1 MKKLV
6 LLIALVMLSFKA
18 YSQQDTTK
26 VILPTPLAK
35 LVYKDLIK
43 YDACVQE
50 VKLLETKIDKLN
62 QKDKEKDKIISI
74 LEEKENNYQSILIQ
88 KEGQY
93 KVLENTLNQV
103 KKDIKKQKF
112 NKFLW
117 KVGTF
122 LGVFTTSYLIITK

>member
-1 MKKLV
+1 
-6 LLIALVMLSFKA
+6 MLS
-18 YSQQDTTK
+18 
-26 VILPTPLAK
+26 TPLAK

-43 YDACVQE
+43 YDGCIQE
-50 VKLLETKIDKLN
+50 VKLLEDKIVKLGEKN
-62 QKDKEKDKIISI
+62 KEKDKIISI

-88 KEGQY
+88 KDDQY
-93 KVLENTLNQV
+93 KVLENALNQA

>member
-26 VILPTPLAK
+26 VILPTPLARM
-35 LVYKDLIK
+35 VYKDLIK
-43 YDACVQE
+43 YDACKIE
-50 VKLLETKIDKLN
+50 VGLLENKISKLE
-62 QKDKEKDKIISI
+62 QKDKEKDKVISL
-74 LEEKENNYQSILIQ
+74 LEEKEKNYQYIITEKDNQ
-88 KEGQY
+88 K
-93 KVLENTLNQV
+93 KVLENTLEQS

-122 LGVFTTSYLIITK
+122 VGIFTTSYFIITK